1 MKNDDICIKAIHFK
15 IRKLKSAFIHGNF
28 IPDFILKVYHNFMP
42 LTMPLAVLY
51 AEIHVLLKKQASDVF
66 RGKDQNSNRQLRNI
80 HLRDLRSQQSF
91 SAWIF
96 IDDHNNVLKVFKK
109 PMTIVINSLVTGQ
122 LLPASIIKY

>member
-1 MKNDDICIKAIHFK
+1 
-15 IRKLKSAFIHGNF
+15 
-28 IPDFILKVYHNFMP
+28 MP

-51 AEIHVLLKKQASDVF
+51 AETHVLLKKQASDVF